1 MFFLEPQIYGSE
13 ALNFTLSTAECSD
26 LGPQLRSFAPPHNW
40 VGQIGA
46 SFEFQLA
53 PFWPALPHMS
63 TDAHD
68 N

>member
-1 MFFLEPQIYGSE
+1 MFSLEPQIYGPE
-13 ALNFTLSTAECSD
+13 ALNFILSTPECSD
-26 LGPQLRSFAPPHNW
+26 LGPHTLQFWGPHNW
-40 VGQIGA
+40 AGQIGA